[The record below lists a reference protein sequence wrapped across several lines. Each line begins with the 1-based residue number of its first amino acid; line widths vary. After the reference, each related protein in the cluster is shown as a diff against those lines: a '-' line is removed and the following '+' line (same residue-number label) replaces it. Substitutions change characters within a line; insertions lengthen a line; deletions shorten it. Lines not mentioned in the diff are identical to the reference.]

1 MKFAAIDFET
11 ANTRDESICAA
22 AVATFENDQ
31 LMESLYWLVR
41 PPKGYGFFR
50 PDFISVHGLTH
61 LDVCNS
67 PEFSMI
73 ASDFYSRL
81 EAVDMVVA
89 HNAQFDIG
97 KLRGTSKHF
106 GIQCPSFKYLCT
118 CQLARRVWPTLKNH
132 RLSTVADHVGHDFD
146 HHHARSDAEAAGW
159 ALLAMMKHRHVIS
172 PMELAQMTN
181 VKVISIVQENQSA
194 TQPTKYE

>member
-50 PDFISVHGLTH
+50 PDFINVHGLTH

-106 GIQCPSFKYLCT
+106 GIQCPSFQYLCT
-118 CQLARRVWPTLKNH
+118 CRLARRVWPSLTNH
-132 RLSTVADHVGHDFD
+132 RLSTVAEHVGHDFN
-146 HHHARSDAEAAGW
+146 HHNAQSDAEAAGW
-159 ALLAMMKHRHVIS
+159 ALLAMMKHMQVMT
-172 PMELAQMTN
+172 PVELAQMAKIQVMN
-181 VKVISIVQENQSA
+181 FSQEKLPVSQTLKN
-194 TQPTKYE
+194 E